1 MTFKDSILLP
11 SQENLLQRLQHVSL
25 YGSQLLV
32 VTGQT
37 GSGKTTLITS
47 LINELDEFSSALV
60 LCPKHCDN
68 SEIRRKILV
77 QLLTEPV
84 FDDETP
90 LPETLLRYAG
100 SLPQSCF
107 IVLDDA
113 HHLSIELI
121 AECIVLSQLSI
132 SGKSVSLTLTTT
144 EEFFYHIVEQLPENQ
159 QENLLS
165 INIDPLT
172 VQEKEALYYTLL
184 SRSDQVPFTPREI
197 VRTLLQKQSG
207 TPQEVVNLLE
217 LSLHGK
223 DKELPKRPQ
232 YRLALLLFL
241 ICSIALIGYLY
252 LSSKVQEE
260 HKPKPDRLVMDT
272 VSEDYELAEYG
283 ENLLADRY
291 RVKQALLAG
300 GQKTINNLTLS
311 TLGRL
316 KTEDTQSPL
325 MKANIVFNKVVEV
338 EAEFSPSEMSQVDI
352 FDGLNKIKSSEL
364 SSLDNL
370 KYEVKHDVI
379 QPWPKGFTLQLAS
392 VKKLESLNNI
402 LKQFHD
408 EPDILVA
415 RNDNAWVVLIG
426 EYANINF
433 ARVKSKQMVV
443 KYHFEAPWIRQWKDL
458 TNYQIQDSLPARDI
472 P

>member
-25 YGSQLLV
+25 YSGQLLA
-32 VTGQT
+32 VTGHN

-90 LPETLLRYAG
+90 LPETLLRYAS

-113 HHLSIELI
+113 DHLSIELI

-132 SGKSVSLTLTTT
+132 PGKSVSITLTTT
-144 EEFFYHIVEQLPENQ
+144 EEFFYHLVEQLPESH

-165 INIDPLT
+165 INIEPLT
-172 VQEKEALYYTLL
+172 IEEKEALYYTLL

-197 VRTLLQKQSG
+197 VRTQLEKQSG

-217 LSLHGK
+217 LSLLGK
-223 DKELPKRPQ
+223 EDEPPKRSK
-232 YRLALLLFL
+232 YKLVLSIFLL
-241 ICSIALIGYLY
+241 CAIALIGYLY
-252 LSSKVQEE
+252 LPSEGIEE
-260 HKPKPDRLVMDT
+260 RKPNPERLVMDT
-272 VSEDYELAEYG
+272 PSKVNILAEYG
-283 ENLLADRY
+283 ENLLVGSDLE
-291 RVKQALLAG
+291 KHALFAG
-300 GQKTINNLTLS
+300 GQNIIDSLMIS
-311 TLGRL
+311 TLG
-316 KTEDTQSPL
+316 PL
-325 MKANIVFNKVVEV
+325 MEGVIPRQSELVLNKTVEEVADLPSTEMDKVEV
-338 EAEFSPSEMSQVDI
+338 FE
-352 FDGLNKIKSSEL
+352 GLNKITSTELVSE
-364 SSLDNL
+364 D
-370 KYEVKHDVI
+370 KVEHEVE
-379 QPWPKGFTLQLAS
+379 QQASQSWPKGFTLQLAS
-392 VKKLESLNNI
+392 VKKLESLNNV
-402 LKQFHD
+402 LKRFDD
-408 EPDILVA
+408 EQDLVVA
-415 RNDNAWVVLIG
+415 RNGNVWVVLVG
-426 EYANINF
+426 KYANMNL
-433 ARVKSKQMVV
+433 ARIKSKQMVV
-443 KYHFEAPWIRQWKDL
+443 KYQFTAPWIRQWKDL
-458 TNYQIQDSLPARDI
+458 TGYQIQDALPARDI